1 MSNVIA
7 RLRTLSKDMLIRR
20 LLVFTVTFA
29 LSFSIYSITL
39 LRETDVG
46 DSAELALQSYQLG
59 VAHPPGY
66 PVFIFLGNI
75 FCKLIPSPMVAT
87 NVLCAVSTSL
97 AIAMMSL
104 MILRLTN
111 SLYPSF
117 IAPLIF
123 AFLPVIWDFA
133 VVTEVYNVNIL
144 FLSVVFFLMML
155 WDEKRSANILITAA
169 VVYGIS
175 FGTYLANALLLPAF
189 IFLIYRKN
197 EQRIPN
203 LILFGTLTAVFSLAA
218 LTFAYFRSAQ
228 FPPMGS
234 EYVPNSVDGV
244 IKFFSGYQY
253 KTMKLHKLAFYTER
267 VPDHIFIFLKNTLF
281 IGVPI
286 AIAGLVALWRR
297 NKSLAGFFLLIFAI
311 NMGYFTN
318 YNVAAFYTMV
328 TPSYFIFAL
337 LTGYGIWALSQKNH
351 KLRPLLIVA
360 PAMICAVNVAMQL
373 SDRVARAGSMEVT
386 TNAKST
392 LEKLPKD
399 AVVICEWDSFTT
411 LSYFQKV
418 KGLRKDCTVIEF
430 AQNKRR
436 FYDTGP
442 LESYTTYLT
451 SDYSDRPVII
461 DNIVKDNLDSDVRS
475 HVAVT
480 PAGKNWFYVKPL

>member
-1 MSNVIA
+1 MSNIIA
-7 RLRTLSKDMLIRR
+7 RLRTLSKDMLVRR
-20 LLVFTVTFA
+20 VLVFTITFA
-29 LSFSIYSITL
+29 VSFSVYSFTL
-39 LRETDVG
+39 LRETDMG

-75 FCKLIPSPMVAT
+75 FCKLIPSAMVAT
-87 NVLCAVSTSL
+87 NVMCAVSTSL

-111 SLYPSF
+111 WLYPSL

-144 FLSVVFFLMML
+144 FLSVVFYLMML
-155 WDEKRSANILITAA
+155 WDEKRSKNILITAA

-189 IFLIYRKN
+189 AFLIYRRN
-197 EQRIPN
+197 EYGIRD
-203 LILFGTLTAVFSLAA
+203 LILFGMLTAVFSLAA
-218 LTFAYFRSAQ
+218 LSFAYFRAAQ

-234 EYVPNSVDGV
+234 EYLPNSFDGV
-244 IKFFSGYQY
+244 VKFFSGYQY
-253 KTMKLHKLAFYTER
+253 KTIKLHKLSFYTER
-267 VPDHIFIFLKNTLF
+267 VPDHILIFLRNTLF

-297 NKSLAGFFLLIFAI
+297 NQSLAGFLLLIFAI

-337 LTGYGIWALSQKNH
+337 LTGYGVWSLCSKNH
-351 KLRPLLIVA
+351 KVRPLVIA
-360 PAMICAVNVAMQL
+360 AAAIICVVNVAIQL
-373 SDRVARAGSMEVT
+373 SDRVARAGSLEVT

-392 LEKLPKD
+392 LDELPKN

-418 KGLRKDCTVIEF
+418 AGLRKDCSIIEF

-436 FYDTGP
+436 FYDAGP

-451 SDYSDRPVII
+451 SNYSERPVII
-461 DNIVKDNLDSDVRS
+461 DDIVKNNLDNDVRA
-475 HVAVT
+475 HVAIT